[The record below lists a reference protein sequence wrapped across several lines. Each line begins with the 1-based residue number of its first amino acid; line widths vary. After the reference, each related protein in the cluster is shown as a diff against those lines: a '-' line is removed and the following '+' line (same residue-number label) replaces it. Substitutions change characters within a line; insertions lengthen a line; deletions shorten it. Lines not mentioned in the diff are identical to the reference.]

1 MYHYTGCGLP
11 NIWLA
16 NGFTVRQTAYGKAAA
31 IENVEG
37 LHKAI
42 ACDLINYK
50 AKLTGTELR
59 FLRKEMG
66 MSQKR
71 LAGLLG
77 TTEQSLSLWERK
89 GNVPKWADRYVRLFY
104 LNYALHETPQIV
116 AMIDQF
122 NEMDREAARDRKRTF
137 AEGKQGW
144 KKAA

>member
-11 NIWLA
+11 DVWLT
-16 NGFTVRQTAYGKAAA
+16 NGYTVRQTAYGQAVS

-66 MSQKR
+66 MSQNR
-71 LAGLLG
+71 LADLLG
-77 TTEQSLSLWERK
+77 SSEQTLSLWERK
-89 GNVPKWADRYVRLFY
+89 GNVPKWADRMVRLFY
-104 LNYALHETPQIV
+104 LNYALHETPEIV
-116 AMIDQF
+116 AMIDHF
-122 NEMDREAARDRKRTF
+122 NEMDREHAYEKKRTF
-137 AEGKQGW
+137 EESEQGW